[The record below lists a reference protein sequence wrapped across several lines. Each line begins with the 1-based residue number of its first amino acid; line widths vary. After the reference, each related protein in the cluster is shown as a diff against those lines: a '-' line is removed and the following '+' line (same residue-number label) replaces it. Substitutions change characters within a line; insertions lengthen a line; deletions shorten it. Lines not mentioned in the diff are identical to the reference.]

1 MHVQSVHSFVIAR
14 PILKTDRFCRISIKL
29 SGCEESSIHRKSD
42 GSFSKCEIE
51 NWNNGQKF
59 RPPSENLCRSKRRN
73 TRGSLPPQHNPVVIS
88 FHVTSYRLSNLP
100 CETIT
105 RIEIRQRK
113 HVCNQF
119 TFLPLF
125 LSNPFKK
132 SDDFGSS
139 RESQFSQYH

>member
-1 MHVQSVHSFVIAR
+1 MHVQSVHICYRKAHSKNR
-14 PILKTDRFCRISIKL
+14 PILSNQYQIIRMRGEFHS
-29 SGCEESSIHRKSD
+29 SD

-59 RPPSENLCRSKRRN
+59 RPPPENLCRSKRRN

-139 RESQFSQYH
+139 RESQFSQYR